1 MRKITHNTNNHKRI
15 VTITTAIVVGLFVLI
30 PLVVFL
36 INSTKTATLKTIIA
50 PSFAT
55 ITIDGKTHTVN
66 SELKFAPTT
75 TKATISAR
83 GFQPQTVDLE
93 LIAHETTTLA
103 LYLLPEDGDLGWYSR
118 NPNEQRFFS
127 SVTDF
132 QALQSANA
140 YREKYPISEILPI
153 SVVDTNPPSYQ
164 LKEYRIDLGQFDG
177 CQSDFCL
184 KITDRTGGNEAEAL
198 QQIRSK
204 GFNPNDYEIIY
215 SYEPYFTGP
224 PARAD

>member
-1 MRKITHNTNNHKRI
+1 MSTHQAQNHKRI
-15 VTITTAIVVGLFVLI
+15 ITITTIAVIGLFVII
-30 PLVVFL
+30 PIVIFI

-55 ITIDGKTHTVN
+55 ITIDGKTHTTN
-66 SELKFAPTT
+66 SEIKFAPTT
-75 TKATISAR
+75 TKATISAK
-83 GFQPQTVDLE
+83 GFQSQEIDLD
-93 LIAHETTTLA
+93 LRAHETTTIA
-103 LYLLPEDGDLGWYSR
+103 LYLLPEDGDLSWYYQ

-127 SVTDF
+127 SVTDY

-140 YREKYPISEILPI
+140 YRAKYPISEILPI
-153 SVVDTNPPSYQ
+153 NIVDTNPPSYQ
-164 LKEYRIDLGQFDG
+164 LKEYRIDIGQFAG
-177 CQSDFCL
+177 CKSDFCL

-198 QQIRSK
+198 EQIRFK
-204 GFNPNDYEIIY
+204 GFNPDDYEIIY